1 MMKIILAAAML
12 LTASLAAP
20 AQMRLVADTLDL
32 GLVEHGGRVSG
43 TIMAVNTGTDTL
55 QILSVHTDCGC
66 TVADFS
72 RTPVAPGDTAAVTV
86 SYRAD
91 SHAWGPFVRRVK
103 LRTSHAEAPYL
114 DGVVTGRVKRPR
126 HRRE

>member
-43 TIMAVNTGTDTL
+43 TIM
-55 QILSVHTDCGC
+55 IP
-66 TVADFS
+66 
-72 RTPVAPGDTAAVTV
+72 R
-86 SYRAD
+86 
-91 SHAWGPFVRRVK
+91 
-103 LRTSHAEAPYL
+103 LRSCST
-114 DGVVTGRVKRPR
+114 
-126 HRRE
+126 RREARYSTGGQALLRN